1 MKHVLKIMIVENST
15 VIETNQKYQNN
26 AMTTS
31 LFLFPKAGLLGHIF
45 TFTF

>member
-1 MKHVLKIMIVENST
+1 MKHVLKIMMVENST

-31 LFLFPKAGLLGHIF
+31 LLLIPKTGLLGHVIFF
-45 TFTF
+45 TF